1 MISKNLK
8 AGVIGW
14 PIDHSLSPYVH
25 RFWLKEYSIQGE
37 YVPLAIDSKNLEGFL
52 GGLSDNGWRGVNVTL
67 PHKRSAMEMVDDLDS
82 SARRMGAV
90 NTIIVNK
97 DGSLR
102 GANTDGYGFLKNL
115 KHCEPSW
122 SASNGPVVV
131 LGAGGVA
138 RAVLAVLI
146 ESGALEIRLV
156 NRNQTRAE
164 DLANEFNGPIKVYNW
179 SDRST
184 ILSEARLLVN
194 TTSLGMTG
202 QAPLQIDLKNLP
214 EDALVNDVVYTPIE
228 TDLLRKAKQQGNK
241 TVDGLG
247 MLLHQACFGFA
258 AWFGVDPKVSST
270 LRAHILNAME
280 N

>member
-1 MISKNLK
+1 MMNKILK
-8 AGVIGW
+8 AGVVGW

-25 RFWLKEYSIQGE
+25 RFWLKEHSIQGE
-37 YVPLAIDSKNLEGFL
+37 YVPLAVDPKHFEDFL
-52 GGLSDNGWRGVNVTL
+52 GGLGENGWRGINVTL
-67 PHKRSAMEMVDDLDS
+67 PHKRAAMEIVDDLDP
-82 SARRMGAV
+82 SARCIGAV

-115 KHCEPSW
+115 KHYEPSW

-131 LGAGGVA
+131 LGAGGAA

-164 DLANEFNGPIKVYNW
+164 DLANEFNGPIKVYSW

-228 TDLLRKAKQQGNK
+228 TDLLRKAKQHGNK

-258 AWFGVDPKVSST
+258 AWFGVDPKVSNT
-270 LRAHILNAME
+270 LRAHVLDAMA

>member
-1 MISKNLK
+1 MMNKILK
-8 AGVIGW
+8 AGVVGW

-25 RFWLKEYSIQGE
+25 RFWLKEHSIQGK
-37 YVPLAIDSKNLEGFL
+37 YVPLAIDPKHFEGFL
-52 GGLSDNGWRGVNVTL
+52 GGLGENGWRGVNVTL
-67 PHKRSAMEMVDDLDS
+67 PHKRAAMEMVDDLDL
-82 SARRMGAV
+82 SARCVGAV

-115 KHCEPSW
+115 THCHPSW

-131 LGAGGVA
+131 LGAGGAA
-138 RAVLAVLI
+138 RAVLAALI
-146 ESGALEIRLV
+146 ESGSPEIRLV

-164 DLANEFNGPIKVYNW
+164 GLVAELNGPIKVFRW
-179 SDRST
+179 SDRSA
-184 ILSEARLLVN
+184 ILAEARLLVN

-202 QAPLQIDLKNLP
+202 QPSLQIDLKNLP
-214 EDALVNDVVYTPIE
+214 EDALVNDIVYTPIE
-228 TDLLRKAKQQGNK
+228 TDLLRKANQRGNK

-258 AWFGVDPKVSST
+258 AWFGVNPKVSNT
-270 LRAHILNAME
+270 LRAHVLDVME